1 MYGKCVCACIII
13 HGNECLIITYI
24 SKYMRVMSNGPF
36 CIFFSS
42 KDFIN
47 HCVCVCVYTCI
58 HSFIRM
64 IHTYIHEYG
73 YTHTHIFD
81 TYIHMHVNLTCY
93 LSLCSHDR
101 FVSLH
106 QLRVLPDWAGSERVR
121 GTFPGILR
129 VLRSL
134 PSRPESHRVCPRRRG
149 KLRGV
154 PRRQIQD
161 SHGDSSVRPMRGCS
175 SVPARVLPNQLWR
188 RLSRDLRR
196 VRRLRGWR
204 VPDRVR
210 LALARTMHY
219 MSARHVQDQRRI
231 RALRDVRARLH
242 SWQTPERMQLKFRGT
257 AVY

>member
-1 MYGKCVCACIII
+1 
-13 HGNECLIITYI
+13 
-24 SKYMRVMSNGPF
+24 MR
-36 CIFFSS
+36 
-42 KDFIN
+42 
-47 HCVCVCVYTCI
+47 
-58 HSFIRM
+58 
-64 IHTYIHEYG
+64 
-73 YTHTHIFD
+73 
-81 TYIHMHVNLTCY
+81 
-93 LSLCSHDR
+93 
-101 FVSLH
+101 

-129 VLRSL
+129 ALQSL
-134 PSRPESHRVCPRRRG
+134 PSRPEPHRVRPRGRG

-154 PRRQIQD
+154 CRRQIQD

-175 SVPARVLPNQLWR
+175 SVPARVLPHQLWR

-242 SWQTPERMQLKFRGT
+242 SWPASERMQLKFRVPSVYGLHRRPGKLLRVGILLRQLGGRNRMPARILLPGRSPGQA
-257 AVY
+257 AVRSRHLLRHWLFDMRSVRARNV